1 MAETVTVNRERR
13 AFYCYQCSSCGSP
26 ITAPF
31 SIYTTIVQVQSWLGT
46 VLISEQANR
55 QFNAMMEK
63 IRKCAETGTN
73 INSFAKDPNSKIWP
87 GDGKLE
93 TIDEYTDATTWIWLV
108 KRHCPVCG
116 HVETWMERQTPEALQ
131 LPVENPPIA
140 FFEQDRALLWT
151 LLKLQEQQE
160 KIEARRK
167 TPGAVMEAEA
177 ELQGVNARLTELSND
192 YSRQNRRSAYEA
204 LLSDSKKL
212 AEEKA
217 ACKALNFKKKKE
229 LTRLEKEKQDQI
241 AALLAEI
248 KETDYVLLHEIA
260 LLECKRDMLLGIVN
274 GPGNSFKTI
283 FSKDAWASCLTCT
296 EK

>member
-1 MAETVTVNRERR
+1 MSETVTINRERG
-13 AFYCYQCSSCGSP
+13 AFFCYQCSSCGSP

-31 SIYTTIVQVQSWLGT
+31 SIYTTVVQEKSIFVK
-46 VLISEQANR
+46 VPAIEQVNR
-55 QFNAMMEK
+55 QIDAMMEK
-63 IRKCAETGTN
+63 IESGAKTRTN
-73 INSFAKDPNSKIWP
+73 VNSFAKDPNSKIWP
-87 GDGKLE
+87 GDEKLE
-93 TIDEYTDATTWIWLV
+93 TIDKFTDATTWIWLV
-108 KRHCPVCG
+108 KHYCPVCG

-151 LLKLQEQQE
+151 RLKLQEQQE

-177 ELQGVNARLTELSND
+177 ELQGVNARLTELRND
-192 YSRQNRRSAYEA
+192 YSRQNRRSAYKA

-217 ACKALNFKKKKE
+217 ACKALDFKKKNE

-260 LLECKRDMLLGIVN
+260 LLECRRDMLLGIVN

-283 FSKDAWASCLTCT
+283 FSKDAWASCLTCI

>member
-1 MAETVTVNRERR
+1 MADTVTINRERG
-13 AFYCYQCSSCGSP
+13 AFFCYQCSSCGSP

-31 SIYTTIVQVQSWLGT
+31 SIYTTVVQEKSIFVKVPAT
-46 VLISEQANR
+46 EQANR
-55 QFNAMMEK
+55 QIDAMMEK
-63 IRKCAETGTN
+63 IESGAKTRTN
-73 INSFAKDPNSKIWP
+73 VNSFAKTPSK
-87 GDGKLE
+87 E
-93 TIDEYTDATTWIWLV
+93 TLRDAKFEAIDMHTAALTWIWYV
-108 KRHCPVCG
+108 KHYCPVCG

-151 LLKLQEQQE
+151 RLKLQEQQE
-160 KIEARRK
+160 AIEDRRRM
-167 TPGAVMEAEA
+167 PGAVREAAA
-177 ELQGVNARLTELSND
+177 ELQGINARLTELSND

-217 ACKALNFKKKKE
+217 ACKALDFKKKNE

-260 LLECKRDMLLGIVN
+260 LLECRRDMLLGIVN

-283 FSKDAWASCLTCT
+283 FSMDAWASCLTGA